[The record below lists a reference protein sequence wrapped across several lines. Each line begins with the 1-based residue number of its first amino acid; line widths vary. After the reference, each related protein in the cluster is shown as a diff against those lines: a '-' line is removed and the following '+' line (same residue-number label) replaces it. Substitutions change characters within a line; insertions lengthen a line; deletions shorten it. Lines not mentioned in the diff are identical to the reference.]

1 VPPALQLTGRL
12 ADRDAWTAE
21 RCSLAA
27 ALDVV
32 RTKSAVLLLREA
44 AYGATRFDDLVRRA
58 QVSEP
63 VAAARLRELC
73 DAGLLERE
81 DYKEPGQRTR
91 RGYALTAMGRD
102 LVPALLAL
110 MAWGDRWLAEDG
122 GPLRLT
128 HRDCGEE
135 VAVELRCAHGH
146 HVAPDEL
153 DVGVRRRGARP

>member
-1 VPPALQLTGRL
+1 MAPVLQLTGRL

-27 ALDVV
+27 ALDVL
-32 RTKSAVLLLREA
+32 RTKSAMVLLREA
-44 AYGATRFDDLVRRA
+44 AYGATRFDELVRRA

-63 VAAARLRELC
+63 VAAARLRELT
-73 DAGLLERE
+73 DAGLLERV
-81 DYKEPGQRTR
+81 DYREPGQRTR
-91 RGYALTAMGRD
+91 KAYALTEMGRD
-102 LVPALLAL
+102 LVPSLLAL
-110 MAWGDRWLAEDG
+110 MAWGDRWLAEGD

-146 HVAPDEL
+146 VVEPDAV
-153 DVGVRRRGARP
+153 DVGLRRRGARP